1 MLGGSFQVSE
11 EDMEEMFT
19 CADKDSDGK
28 ISHPEFQ
35 AMINPPKPIPESHT
49 QNMPSQKRVTIKT
62 SETDTF

>member
-1 MLGGSFQVSE
+1 MSE

-28 ISHPEFQ
+28 ISYEEFQ
-35 AMINPPKPIPESHT
+35 AMLNPPKSIPESHT
-49 QNMPSQKRVTIKT
+49 KKMPSPKRVTIKT